1 MSQLTDSLLAVPIS
15 VVYYLMI
22 EKLSNIMFINL
33 PHVERHNNRFI
44 LVFTIGLLTM
54 AISNKLVDAI
64 NKDVSSSFVKYGL
77 IAGGLALSTSIT
89 ISYWYEMNDQ
99 MKLSVFFIIF
109 IGLLYISNI
118 IKKHLEK
125 SNEEDELDDI
135 NDLIE

>member
-22 EKLSNIMFINL
+22 EKLSNIMFMNL

-125 SNEEDELDDI
+125 SNEEDEIDDI